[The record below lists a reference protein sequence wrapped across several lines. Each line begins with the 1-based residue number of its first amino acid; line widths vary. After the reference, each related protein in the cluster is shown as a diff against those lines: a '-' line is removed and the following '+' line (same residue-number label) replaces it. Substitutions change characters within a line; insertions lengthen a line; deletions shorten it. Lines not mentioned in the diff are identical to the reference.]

1 VEWLYVDLPGW
12 MRKLKKR
19 MPFGVQFYYAFWQ
32 WLATGKGRKAHESV
46 GFDAVHHLTYGVS
59 WLAPPSALLGIRM
72 IWGPIGGGDIV
83 PTEII
88 REEKFRFRVQEFFYR
103 ILTHWLPLASPLGW
117 IARNRCAAII
127 FRTRSL
133 EAIFP
138 ATPRAKRYV
147 ICETATTVTAD
158 RRVTERRGPLRV
170 VAVGRMV
177 YWKGFRY
184 ALLGFLRF
192 LERGGEGELTMLGHG
207 PEYETLRRYRDDHR
221 LGKFVKMPGH
231 VAHAEV
237 QRVLDESDVLLHP
250 SFREGGSWGV
260 LEAMTKGLP
269 VICMRASGMADM
281 VDAESGIPI
290 DAQSPD
296 QATDGIADALT
307 RLAAD
312 PRLRAKLGSGARE
325 RAINHYSWAQRG
337 RQIRDVYR
345 DALGLSNDI
354 SALEDSPQTSV
365 ANE

>member
-1 VEWLYVDLPGW
+1 
-12 MRKLKKR
+12 
-19 MPFGVQFYYAFWQ
+19 
-32 WLATGKGRKAHESV
+32 
-46 GFDAVHHLTYGVS
+46 
-59 WLAPPSALLGIRM
+59 
-72 IWGPIGGGDIV
+72 
-83 PTEII
+83 
-88 REEKFRFRVQEFFYR
+88 
-103 ILTHWLPLASPLGW
+103 
-117 IARNRCAAII
+117 
-127 FRTRSL
+127 
-133 EAIFP
+133 
-138 ATPRAKRYV
+138 
-147 ICETATTVTAD
+147 
-158 RRVTERRGPLRV
+158 
-170 VAVGRMV
+170 MV